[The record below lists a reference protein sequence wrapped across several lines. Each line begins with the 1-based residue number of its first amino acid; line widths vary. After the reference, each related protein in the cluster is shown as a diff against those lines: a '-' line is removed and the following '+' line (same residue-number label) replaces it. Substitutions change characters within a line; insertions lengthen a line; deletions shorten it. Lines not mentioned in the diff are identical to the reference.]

1 MKLPTKGLV
10 DDRTFALHGFFVVS
24 GTRKYKTVVGGTN
37 TVFVLEQVDL
47 EWLKAEAKKRMPA
60 STISAIEAIE
70 KEKSQREKAEADKK
84 AAAEKAK
91 WHAWTDSTGQYK
103 TEAMFGGMAGGTVKL
118 IKKDGSTVELP
129 LEKLSAEDQQ
139 WIKNKAH

>member
-1 MKLPTKGLV
+1 MAKKP
-10 DDRTFALHGFFVVS
+10 F
-24 GTRKYKTVVGGTN
+24 GGS
-37 TVFVLEQVDL
+37 LEQVDL

-60 STISAIEAIE
+60 LTISAIEAIE